1 MKKFSIRDLFKI
13 RKFRYFLYKRRL
25 KSCGNLVNFASGI
38 KLLSAKNISIGNN
51 VKIGNQCLFMGHG
64 GITVG
69 NNVSFG
75 PQVVIW
81 TSNHNYYSPEEL
93 PYDSTMFLKPVTIKD
108 NAWIGTRSC
117 IIPGV
122 TIEEGAVVAMG
133 AVVTKDVPKGAVVA
147 GNPARIIKYR
157 DLEKY
162 EQLKKENKI
171 RIDL

>member
-1 MKKFSIRDLFKI
+1 MKKINIRDLFKI
-13 RKFRYFLYKRRL
+13 RKIRYFLFKRRL
-25 KSCGNLVNFASGI
+25 KSCGSLVNFASGVKI
-38 KLLSAKNISIGNN
+38 LFAKNVTIGNN

-64 GITVG
+64 GIDIG
-69 NNVSFG
+69 NNVAFG

-81 TSNHNYYSPEEL
+81 TTNHNYFSPEEI
-93 PYDSTMFLKPVTIKD
+93 PYDETIIKKPVTIKD
-108 NAWIGTRSC
+108 NTWIGTRSS

-157 DLEKY
+157 DLDKY
-162 EQLKKENKI
+162 EQLKKDNKI

>member
-1 MKKFSIRDLFKI
+1 MKKFNIRDLFKI
-13 RKFRYFLYKRRL
+13 RKLRYFLYKRKL
-25 KSCGNLVNFASGI
+25 KSCGTFVNFASGI
-38 KLLSAKNISIGNN
+38 KFLSAKNIEIGNN
-51 VKIGNQCLFMGHG
+51 VKIGNSCLFMGHG

-93 PYDSTMFLKPVTIKD
+93 PYDNTMFLKPVTVKD
-108 NAWIGTRSC
+108 NVWVGTRAC

-147 GNPARIIKYR
+147 GNPAKIIKYR

-162 EQLKKENKI
+162 EELKKENKI